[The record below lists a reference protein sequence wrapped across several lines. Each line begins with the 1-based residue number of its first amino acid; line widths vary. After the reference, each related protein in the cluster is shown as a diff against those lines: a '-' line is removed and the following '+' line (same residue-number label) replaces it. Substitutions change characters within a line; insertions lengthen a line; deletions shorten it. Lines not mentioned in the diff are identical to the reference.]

1 MSSEEEAA
9 VAVEDICCANCG
21 VSAID
26 DIKLKD
32 CDNCDLV
39 KYCSDVCQ
47 NNHRD
52 QHDEECKQRAAE
64 IRDIDLFTQPDE
76 SHLGD
81 DCPICCLP
89 LPIDLKKSTFM
100 SCCSKIICDGCNVA
114 NKKRE
119 IEAGLEERC
128 AFCRETA
135 PRSQQ
140 EAFKRIMKRAKKNDP
155 AAMRE
160 SGKNCI
166 DEEDYETVF
175 EYLTKAAELGDTAA
189 HYNLSIM
196 YRDEVGAEKDM
207 KKQVYHSEE
216 AAIGGHPGARHNL
229 GCIEADNGRFE
240 RARKHW
246 IIAAKLGYH
255 DSLEGLRQLYAN
267 GYASKEDYAD
277 ALRAYQAA
285 LDATK
290 SAERERAGEAIKN
303 GEIKRIL

>member
-76 SHLGD
+76 SHLGE
-81 DCPICCLP
+81 CPICCLP
-89 LPIDLKKSTFM
+89 LPIDASKSTFM
-100 SCCSKIICDGCNVA
+100 DCCSKIICDGCNVA

-128 AFCRETA
+128 AFCRETT

-155 AAMRE
+155 AALYHM
-160 SGKNCI
+160 GKKCRNEG
-166 DEEDYETVF
+166 DNNETALK
-175 EYLTKAAELGDTAA
+175 YLTMAAELGDASA
-189 HYNLSIM
+189 HYSLSVM
-196 YRDEVGAEKDM
+196 YLKGQGVEKDD
-207 KKQVYHSEE
+207 KKEVYHLEK
-216 AAIGGHPGARHNL
+216 AAIGGHPEARHNL
-229 GCIEADNGRFE
+229 GCEEADNGRYE
-240 RARKHW
+240 RAEKYF
-246 IIAAKLGYH
+246 IIAANLGNH
-255 DSLEGLRQLYAN
+255 DSLYNLKILYTEGHMTAPHLL
-267 GYASKEDYAD
+267 
-277 ALRAYQAA
+277 L
-285 LDATK
+285 L
-290 SAERERAGEAIKN
+290 
-303 GEIKRIL
+303 